1 MSLGA
6 RSSSR
11 ERTRTEKGQGYQLD
25 LDRGE
30 GLRLYKE
37 WNKLLERAKDILLRS
52 NDLSLLTNVK
62 EALLSV
68 EVEVNMFTQSHEVE
82 LGSQVAEIPSEHAD
96 VITFVENRISALQAA
111 SVISSINKSVH
122 SDRPRE
128 SAILEEAQ
136 LSEVDS
142 KFLVVETNLEEEQKK
157 IENKLRQLKLDKLI
171 ERGKVISHVRRE
183 SLLNPDVDPFPPNL
197 PEPGRHQLPV
207 DHISGD
213 PSMSTRNQYVSSHNS
228 PIVQQVLLSRMPM
241 PTPVPFEGDCLQF
254 PAWKNSFDTLI
265 VQSGM
270 PPSERLYYLAK
281 CLKGEPY
288 DCIQGFFI
296 LSSETAY
303 YEAMNQL
310 VHRYGNKYVIA
321 SAFRSKLYEWPKIG
335 ASDSMGLR
343 KLSDFANQCLSA
355 KRIYDSLNILDD
367 ETEHLKVVAK
377 LPESL
382 VARWA
387 RKVHEFKNRGLTFS
401 LFASFVEFLFVESE
415 LACDPIIS
423 VGAVKALSN
432 KCQSGVHDSYLRG
445 AKATVHSTQSGGVW
459 CIHCKLE
466 GHSLVECDKF
476 AHSSYVERFSV
487 IKSVGLCFGC
497 LKSGHSS
504 RFCKNRLQ
512 CSTCGGRHPTLLHDP
527 DKSQQIK
534 KDMPVT
540 KSSNYQSPDQDL
552 LQEMATQTEAQCFHV
567 DSDKGDKC
575 SMIIPVYVSH
585 VSCPEKE
592 VLVYCLLDN
601 QSDTSFI
608 LSSVTKSLGVQGHEV
623 DLSLSTMSGQG
634 QVVNSSVMN
643 GLVVRGYD
651 KVGTENRV
659 NLTRAYTT
667 DVMPANRSH
676 IPTKRKVRSIP
687 NLEWL
692 DSILSDELD
701 IPIGLLIGYNCAQA
715 LIPKGVVSSQR
726 EGLFAQQS
734 VLGWGLI
741 GFVDSSYGNDD
752 VLSSSHDLLPG
763 QVESFHISQVE
774 DHSSVCFRTN
784 VAEVFS
790 TVGFDQ
796 SLDFTKTMANSPI
809 PVHSTSTISKV
820 SNIDTTVP
828 FSDSLVVTDFDI
840 RSDAEE
846 KHPGYCQVV
855 ESKNCEI
862 IQQDSHLRLSDAE
875 YNIWRKSWSLRSATI
890 TCFIVTTVLVS
901 LLVCLILS
909 KELLSENVHY
919 VRWSYS
925 AETYN
930 QSGSQH
936 HLSILASI
944 GLNGNNI
951 NGISLDLNHGINK
964 SNRCRYIRLTVGRL
978 DLTNENENHTSWYS
992 MLDVRFLLDV
1002 KVWESVSGTTEVVT
1016 DCLDLVI
1023 DDRHFNRSRLS
1034 KIYMFEV
1041 IQTSCKGRYV
1051 TLIQIFS
1058 YNKEGYRSGWYVRQ
1072 YITEQVWYR

>member
-1 MSLGA
+1 MSQGV
-6 RSSSR
+6 RSSSH
-11 ERTRTEKGQGYQLD
+11 ERTMTEKGQAHQLE

-37 WNKLLERAKDILLRS
+37 WNKLLERAKNILLRS
-52 NDLSLLTNVK
+52 NDLGLLTNVK

-68 EVEVNMFTQSHEVE
+68 EVEVSRFTQSHEVD

-142 KFLVVETNLEEEQKK
+142 KFLVVETNLEEELKK

-183 SLLNPDVDPFPPNL
+183 SLRNPDADPFAPL
-197 PEPGRHQLPV
+197 PEPDRHQLPV
-207 DHISGD
+207 DHISGG
-213 PSMSTRNQYVSSHNS
+213 PLISSHNQYIGS
-228 PIVQQVLLSRMPM
+228 HNNPMVQQVLLSRMPM

-281 CLKGEPY
+281 CLNGEPY

-335 ASDSMGLR
+335 ASDSIGLR

-367 ETEHLKVVAK
+367 ETEHLKVLAK

-401 LFASFVEFLFVESE
+401 LFASFVEFLFMESE
-415 LACDPIIS
+415 LACDPIMS
-423 VGAVKALSN
+423 VGAVKALLN

-466 GHSLVECDKF
+466 GHSLVECEKF

-487 IKSVGLCFGC
+487 IKSDGLCFGC

-534 KDMPVT
+534 RDMPVT
-540 KSSNYQSPDQDL
+540 KSSNYQSPDQDSL
-552 LQEMATQTEAQCFHV
+552 LEMATQTEAQCFHV

-651 KVGTENRV
+651 KVSTENRV
-659 NLTRAYTT
+659 NLARAYTT

-741 GFVDSSYGNDD
+741 GFVDSSYGNED

-763 QVESFHISQVE
+763 QVESFHISRVE
-774 DHSSVCFRTN
+774 EHSSVCFRTN
-784 VAEVFS
+784 VTEVFS
-790 TVGFDQ
+790 TAGFDQ
-796 SLDFTKTMANSPI
+796 SLDFTKTMANSPL

-828 FSDSLVVTDFDI
+828 FSDSLVVTDLDI

-846 KHPGYCQVV
+846 KHSGYCQVV

-862 IQQDSHLRLSDAE
+862 IQQDSHLRLFDAE

-890 TCFIVTTVLVS
+890 TCLIVTTVLVS
-901 LLVCLILS
+901 LLVCLLLS
-909 KELLSENVHY
+909 KRLFSENVHY

-925 AETYN
+925 AETYD
-930 QSGSQH
+930 QSGCQH
-936 HLSILASI
+936 HLSTLASI

-951 NGISLDLNHGINK
+951 NRISLDLNHGINK
-964 SNRCRYIRLTVGRL
+964 SNRCRYIRLIVGRL
-978 DLTNENENHTSWYS
+978 DLTNENESHTYRYS
-992 MLDVRFLLDV
+992 LLDVRLLLDV
-1002 KVWESVSGTTEVVT
+1002 RVWDLVSGTTDAVT

-1023 DDRHFNRSRLS
+1023 DDGHFNGSRLS
-1034 KIYMFEV
+1034 QIYMYEV
-1041 IQTSCKGRYV
+1041 IQTCRKVGYAA
-1051 TLIQIFS
+1051 LIQIFS
-1058 YNKEGYRSGWYVRQ
+1058 SNIDGYRRGWFVMQ

>member
-1 MSLGA
+1 M
-6 RSSSR
+6 
-11 ERTRTEKGQGYQLD
+11 
-25 LDRGE
+25 
-30 GLRLYKE
+30 
-37 WNKLLERAKDILLRS
+37 
-52 NDLSLLTNVK
+52 
-62 EALLSV
+62 
-68 EVEVNMFTQSHEVE
+68 
-82 LGSQVAEIPSEHAD
+82 
-96 VITFVENRISALQAA
+96 
-111 SVISSINKSVH
+111 
-122 SDRPRE
+122 
-128 SAILEEAQ
+128 
-136 LSEVDS
+136 
-142 KFLVVETNLEEEQKK
+142 
-157 IENKLRQLKLDKLI
+157 
-171 ERGKVISHVRRE
+171 
-183 SLLNPDVDPFPPNL
+183 
-197 PEPGRHQLPV
+197 
-207 DHISGD
+207 
-213 PSMSTRNQYVSSHNS
+213 
-228 PIVQQVLLSRMPM
+228 VQQVLLSRMPM

-321 SAFRSKLYEWPKIG
+321 SAFRTKLYEWPKIG

-367 ETEHLKVVAK
+367 ETEHLKVLAK

-401 LFASFVEFLFVESE
+401 LFASFVEFLFIESE
-415 LACDPIIS
+415 LACDLIMS

-445 AKATVHSTQSGGVW
+445 AKATVHSTQSGEVW

-487 IKSVGLCFGC
+487 IKSDGLCFGC

-534 KDMPVT
+534 RDMPVT
-540 KSSNYQSPDQDL
+540 KSSNYQSPDQDSL
-552 LQEMATQTEAQCFHV
+552 LEMATQTEAQCFHV

-608 LSSVTKSLGVQGHEV
+608 LSSVTKSLGVQGPEV

-651 KVGTENRV
+651 KVSTENRV
-659 NLTRAYTT
+659 NLARAYTT

-687 NLEWL
+687 NLGWL

-741 GFVDSSYGNDD
+741 GFVDSSYGNED

-763 QVESFHISQVE
+763 QVESFHISRVE

-784 VAEVFS
+784 VTEVFS
-790 TVGFDQ
+790 TAGFDQ
-796 SLDFTKTMANSPI
+796 SLDFTKTMANSPL
-809 PVHSTSTISKV
+809 PVHSTSTISTV

-828 FSDSLVVTDFDI
+828 FSDSLVVTDLDI

-862 IQQDSHLRLSDAE
+862 IQQDSHLRLFDAE

-901 LLVCLILS
+901 LLVCLLLS
-909 KELLSENVHY
+909 KELFSENVHY

-925 AETYN
+925 AETYD
-930 QSGSQH
+930 QSGCQH
-936 HLSILASI
+936 HLSTLASI
-944 GLNGNNI
+944 RLNGNNI
-951 NGISLDLNHGINK
+951 NRISLDLNHGINK
-964 SNRCRYIRLTVGRL
+964 SNRCRYIRLIVGRL
-978 DLTNENENHTSWYS
+978 DLTNENESHTYRYS
-992 MLDVRFLLDV
+992 LLDVRLLLDV
-1002 KVWESVSGTTEVVT
+1002 RVWDLVSGTTDAVT

-1023 DDRHFNRSRLS
+1023 DGGHFNGSRLS
-1034 KIYMFEV
+1034 QIYMYEV
-1041 IQTSCKGRYV
+1041 IQTCRKVGYAA
-1051 TLIQIFS
+1051 LIQIFS
-1058 YNKEGYRSGWYVRQ
+1058 SNIDGYRRGDS
-1072 YITEQVWYR
+1072 

>member
-1 MSLGA
+1 M
-6 RSSSR
+6 
-11 ERTRTEKGQGYQLD
+11 
-25 LDRGE
+25 
-30 GLRLYKE
+30 
-37 WNKLLERAKDILLRS
+37 
-52 NDLSLLTNVK
+52 
-62 EALLSV
+62 
-68 EVEVNMFTQSHEVE
+68 
-82 LGSQVAEIPSEHAD
+82 
-96 VITFVENRISALQAA
+96 
-111 SVISSINKSVH
+111 
-122 SDRPRE
+122 
-128 SAILEEAQ
+128 
-136 LSEVDS
+136 
-142 KFLVVETNLEEEQKK
+142 
-157 IENKLRQLKLDKLI
+157 
-171 ERGKVISHVRRE
+171 
-183 SLLNPDVDPFPPNL
+183 
-197 PEPGRHQLPV
+197 
-207 DHISGD
+207 
-213 PSMSTRNQYVSSHNS
+213 
-228 PIVQQVLLSRMPM
+228 
-241 PTPVPFEGDCLQF
+241 
-254 PAWKNSFDTLI
+254 
-265 VQSGM
+265 
-270 PPSERLYYLAK
+270 
-281 CLKGEPY
+281 
-288 DCIQGFFI
+288 
-296 LSSETAY
+296 
-303 YEAMNQL
+303 
-310 VHRYGNKYVIA
+310 
-321 SAFRSKLYEWPKIG
+321 
-335 ASDSMGLR
+335 
-343 KLSDFANQCLSA
+343 
-355 KRIYDSLNILDD
+355 
-367 ETEHLKVVAK
+367 
-377 LPESL
+377 
-382 VARWA
+382 
-387 RKVHEFKNRGLTFS
+387 
-401 LFASFVEFLFVESE
+401 
-415 LACDPIIS
+415 
-423 VGAVKALSN
+423 
-432 KCQSGVHDSYLRG
+432 RG

-497 LKSGHSS
+497 LKQGHSS

-534 KDMPVT
+534 KDM
-540 KSSNYQSPDQDL
+540 
-552 LQEMATQTEAQCFHV
+552 
-567 DSDKGDKC
+567 
-575 SMIIPVYVSH
+575 
-585 VSCPEKE
+585 
-592 VLVYCLLDN
+592 
-601 QSDTSFI
+601 
-608 LSSVTKSLGVQGHEV
+608 SLGVQGHEV
-623 DLSLSTMSGQG
+623 DLSLSTMSDQG

-651 KVGTENRV
+651 KVSTGNRV

-701 IPIGLLIGYNCAQA
+701 IPIDLLIGYNCAQA

-784 VAEVFS
+784 VTEVFS

-796 SLDFTKTMANSPI
+796 SLDFTKTMANSPL
-809 PVHSTSTISKV
+809 PVHGISTISKV

-828 FSDSLVVTDFDI
+828 FSDSLLVTDFDI

-862 IQQDSHLRLSDAE
+862 IQEDSHLRLSDAE
-875 YNIWRKSWSLRSATI
+875 YNIWRKPWSLRSATI
-890 TCFIVTTVLVS
+890 TCFIVTTVLVL

-964 SNRCRYIRLTVGRL
+964 SNRCRYIRLIVGRL
-978 DLTNENENHTSWYS
+978 DLTNENENH
-992 MLDVRFLLDV
+992 DVLY
-1002 KVWESVSGTTEVVT
+1002 
-1016 DCLDLVI
+1016 C
-1023 DDRHFNRSRLS
+1023 
-1034 KIYMFEV
+1034 
-1041 IQTSCKGRYV
+1041 
-1051 TLIQIFS
+1051 
-1058 YNKEGYRSGWYVRQ
+1058 
-1072 YITEQVWYR
+1072 